1 MSIGLTFT
9 GKIDSPKALLEAA
22 RVLAVERKYHLTAG
36 ETGLKMVMCPLG
48 GELGALW
55 RPEGDPAGPWLV
67 RGGCMSTPAGAG
79 LHRAAVELL
88 DSLPIRALA
97 VEDETGF
104 YRHRDF
110 QRMKEEHFYPWLR
123 TLVDVCRRESG
134 KGVSGM
140 QLCWDLEQYAP
151 EDIPDTVVTP
161 MGRFR
166 LAELAALEAR
176 GVEALADRFFLW
188 NGRTQDARFYR
199 GRALNALWED
209 CCFAPSSRSLE
220 DAGLNAAILDDLER
234 AAKLTPSLPLPRAAY
249 LELCALAGRT
259 PALPEG
265 PALEEEFAPGY
276 RKGLVTHGVGALRL
290 TLPGSCLYG
299 WEPWEQGGGAHL
311 WTDGDGPV
319 WRVVPYRAREG
330 DARFTDNLNALN
342 GVEGRELK
350 GGALRWGWK
359 DVREDGGTLYQIQ
372 CEVIAGPALYL
383 ITVTCGGAQDLGP
396 VAELIGRIS
405 VVHGRAHRETVQVQQ
420 ESIER
425 SGPGGAAQ
433 H

>member
-22 RVLAVERKYHLTAG
+22 KVLAEERKYHLTAG

-123 TLVDVCRRESG
+123 TLVDVCRQESG

-166 LAELAALEAR
+166 LGELADM
-176 GVEALADRFFLW
+176 VERDGIEVLAGRFFLW

-199 GRALNALWED
+199 NRAINALWEH
-209 CCFAPSSRSLE
+209 CCFAPSSRSQE
-220 DAGLNAAILDDLER
+220 DEEVNAAILDDLER
-234 AAKLTPSLPLPRAAY
+234 AAKLDPSLPLPRASY
-249 LELCALAGRT
+249 EEVCALAGRE
-259 PALPEG
+259 PVLPEG
-265 PALEEEFAPGY
+265 PALEEEFSPGY
-276 RKGLVTHGVGALRL
+276 RKGPVTHALGALRL
-290 TLPGSCLYG
+290 TLPGGCLYR
-299 WEPWEQGGGAHL
+299 WEQWDSGGAHL
-311 WTDGDGPV
+311 WTDGGSDSPV
-319 WRVVPYRAREG
+319 WRVNAYHTREG
-330 DARFTDNLNALN
+330 EARFTDSLDTLH
-342 GVEGRELK
+342 GVEGRDLK
-350 GGALRWGWK
+350 GGALRWGWRE
-359 DVREDGGTLYQIQ
+359 VQEDGETLYQAV

-383 ITVTCGGAQDLGP
+383 LTATCTGPEGLGQIAQTIED
-396 VAELIGRIS
+396 IS
-405 VVHGRAHRETVQVQQ
+405 VVTNTAHRETIQTQK
-420 ESIER
+420 E
-425 SGPGGAAQ
+425 
-433 H
+433 